1 MKKAT
6 PAEMAQ
12 RQCQRPVKPRPPT
25 EFVLKAWALLAVLE
39 QCATSSVVL
48 QSRNEWCK
56 VWDHQPHWA
65 EALWL
70 VHALG
75 SDGRLERTQEG
86 GERLMTPADR
96 NVPENQHER
105 AIDRDVNQLI
115 DDLVGL
121 GDCVRGIVAWQVS
134 YPRARQLRTVNCSG
148 REARRL
154 FAEGV
159 KDTIICDLT
168 DWPLT

>member
-12 RQCQRPVKPRPPT
+12 RRFQKPVTPRPPT
-25 EFVLKAWALLAVLE
+25 EFVRKGWDLLAVLE

-48 QSRNEWCK
+48 QSRNEWRK

-65 EALWL
+65 EALCL
-70 VHALG
+70 VCDLG
-75 SDGRLERTQEG
+75 SAGRLEQTQEG
-86 GERLMTPADR
+86 GQRLMIPADR

-105 AIDRDVNQLI
+105 AIDRDVNRLI

-121 GDCVRGIVAWQVS
+121 GDCVRGIVAWRVS

-159 KDTIICDLT
+159 KDLIVCRLT
-168 DWPLT
+168 DWPLS